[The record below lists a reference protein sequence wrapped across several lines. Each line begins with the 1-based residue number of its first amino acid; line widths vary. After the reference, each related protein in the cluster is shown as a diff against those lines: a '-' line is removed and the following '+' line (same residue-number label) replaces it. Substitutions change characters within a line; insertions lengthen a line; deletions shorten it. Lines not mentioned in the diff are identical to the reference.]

1 MKYFHTNLTEDH
13 PYESSPYGWTV
24 LARPVA
30 YWSEDDDLGE
40 HGCEVKRCVR
50 EVLGIGTPAIWWAAT
65 AALVWLIWR
74 WAGARDWRA
83 GALLAGVAAGWLPW
97 FRYEDRP
104 MFYFYAISF
113 LPYLI
118 LGLTMALGTMVG
130 PGLRADAT
138 KKARRRRQI
147 GSWAV
152 GAFVLLAVINF
163 FYIYPLLT
171 GDSLPR
177 GAWLDRMWFR
187 TWI

>member
-1 MKYFHTNLTEDH
+1 
-13 PYESSPYGWTV
+13 
-24 LARPVA
+24 
-30 YWSEDDDLGE
+30 
-40 HGCEVKRCVR
+40 
-50 EVLGIGTPAIWWAAT
+50 AIWWAAT

-83 GALLAGVAAGWLPW
+83 GALLGGVAAGWLPW

-104 MFYFYAISF
+104 MFFFYAIAF

-118 LGLTMALGTMVG
+118 LGLTMALGTMIG
-130 PGLRADAT
+130 PGLRPDAT
-138 KKARRRRQI
+138 KKERRRRQL
-147 GSWAV
+147 GAWAV
-152 GAFVLLAVINF
+152 GAFVLVAVINF

-177 GAWLDRMWFR
+177 GAWLDRMWFP